1 MISEDSESV
10 QEAEAADSGFE
21 LGLEDLEIRIGK
33 KLRDH
38 RSAKNLSLSE
48 VAKLAEVSVGHLSQ
62 IERGLAAPS
71 VRTFCV
77 LSKIL
82 GIGPGGLLD
91 DSTGHDHPFDPF
103 ITRAATRQTIMF
115 NRAGVVKRLASP
127 RAPGSLQMLLVE
139 IEPDAGSGEAGYSH
153 AGEECGIVIEGLL
166 DLWIDGERRT
176 LGTGDSF
183 RFPSTKVHRFHN
195 PGSAMARV
203 VWVTSPPLY

>member
-10 QEAEAADSGFE
+10 QDAEADAGGFE

-38 RSAKNLSLSE
+38 RLAKNLSLAE

-82 GIGPGGLLD
+82 GIGPGWLLD
-91 DSTGHDHPFDPF
+91 DSAGADHPFDPY

-127 RAPGSLQMLLVE
+127 RTAGNLQMLLVE
-139 IEPDAGSGEAGYSH
+139 IEPDAGSGEQGYSH
-153 AGEECGIVIEGLL
+153 AGEECGIVIEGIL

-195 PGSAMARV
+195 PGSAIARV

>member
-1 MISEDSESV
+1 MIEDTKGSEDAEI
-10 QEAEAADSGFE
+10 EAAGFD
-21 LGLEDLEIRIGK
+21 LRLDDLEIRIGK

-38 RSAKNLSLSE
+38 RLAKSLSLAE

-82 GIGPGGLLD
+82 GVGPGWLLD
-91 DSTGHDHPFDPF
+91 DTAAPDHPFDPY

-127 RAPGSLQMLLVE
+127 RAPGALQMLLVE
-139 IEPDAGSGEAGYSH
+139 IEPDTGSGAQGYSH
-153 AGEECGIVIEGLL
+153 AGEECGIVIEGIL

-183 RFPSTKVHRFHN
+183 RFPSTKIHRFHN
-195 PGSAMARV
+195 PGSVIARV

>member
-1 MISEDSESV
+1 MINEDSEDLR
-10 QEAEAADSGFE
+10 EAEADIAALGV
-21 LGLEDLEIRIGK
+21 GLEDLEIRIGK

-38 RSAKNLSLSE
+38 RLAKNLSLAE

-82 GIGPGGLLD
+82 GIGPGWLLD
-91 DSTGHDHPFDPF
+91 DSAGADHPFDPY

-139 IEPDAGSGEAGYSH
+139 IEPDAGSGEQGYSH
-153 AGEECGIVIEGLL
+153 AGEECGIVIEGIL

-195 PGSAMARV
+195 PGSAIARV

>member
-1 MISEDSESV
+1 MSEDSDSV
-10 QEAEAADSGFE
+10 QETEIEASTFD
-21 LGLEDLEIRIGK
+21 LRLDDLEIRIGK

-38 RSAKNLSLSE
+38 RLAKDLSLAE
-48 VAKLAEVSVGHLSQ
+48 VAKQAEVSVGHLSQ

-82 GIGPGGLLD
+82 GVGPGWLLD
-91 DSTGHDHPFDPF
+91 DTAVPEHPFDPY

-139 IEPDAGSGEAGYSH
+139 IEPDSGSGEQGYSH
-153 AGEECGIVIEGLL
+153 AGEECGIVIEGIL

-195 PGSAMARV
+195 PGSVMARV

>member
-1 MISEDSESV
+1 MNEDSDNL
-10 QEAEAADSGFE
+10 QEPDAEAVFD
-21 LGLEDLEIRIGK
+21 LRLDDLEIRIGK

-38 RSAKNLSLSE
+38 RLAKDLSLSE
-48 VAKLAEVSVGHLSQ
+48 VAKRAEVSVGHLSQ

-127 RAPGSLQMLLVE
+127 RTPGSLQMLLVE
-139 IEPDAGSGEAGYSH
+139 IEPDAGSGDAGYSH
-153 AGEECGIVIEGLL
+153 AGEECGIVQEGILN
-166 DLWIDGERRT
+166 LWVEGEKRT
-176 LGTGDSF
+176 LSQGDSF
-183 RFPSTKVHRFHN
+183 RFASTKIHRFEN
-195 PGSAMARV
+195 PGNVLTRV
-203 VWVTSPPLY
+203 IWITSPPLY

>member
-1 MISEDSESV
+1 MNEDSDNL
-10 QEAEAADSGFE
+10 QETEVEAAGFD
-21 LGLEDLEIRIGK
+21 LRLDDLEIRIGK

-38 RSAKNLSLSE
+38 RLAKSLSLAE
-48 VAKLAEVSVGHLSQ
+48 VAKQAEVSVGHLSQ

-82 GIGPGGLLD
+82 GVGPGWLLD
-91 DSTGHDHPFDPF
+91 DTAAPEHPFDPY

-127 RAPGSLQMLLVE
+127 RAPSSLQMLLVE
-139 IEPDAGSGEAGYSH
+139 IEPDSGSGEQGYSH
-153 AGEECGIVIEGLL
+153 AGEECGIVIEGIL

-195 PGSAMARV
+195 PGSVMARV

>member
-1 MISEDSESV
+1 MIEDTKGTE
-10 QEAEAADSGFE
+10 EAELEPAGFD
-21 LGLEDLEIRIGK
+21 LRLDDLEIRLGK

-38 RSAKNLSLSE
+38 RSAKNLSLAE

-71 VRTFCV
+71 VRTFCT

-82 GIGPGGLLD
+82 GVGPGWLLD
-91 DSTGHDHPFDPF
+91 DTAAPDHPFDPY

-127 RAPGSLQMLLVE
+127 RAPGALQMLLVE
-139 IEPDAGSGEAGYSH
+139 IEPDSGSGEQGYSH
-153 AGEECGIVIEGLL
+153 AGEECGIVMEGIL

-195 PGSAMARV
+195 PGSVMARV
-203 VWVTSPPLY
+203 IWVTSPPLY

>member
-1 MISEDSESV
+1 
-10 QEAEAADSGFE
+10 
-21 LGLEDLEIRIGK
+21 
-33 KLRDH
+33 
-38 RSAKNLSLSE
+38 
-48 VAKLAEVSVGHLSQ
+48 
-62 IERGLAAPS
+62 
-71 VRTFCV
+71 V

-82 GIGPGGLLD
+82 GLGPGGLLD
-91 DSTGHDHPFDPF
+91 DSAGQDHPFDPF
-103 ITRAATRQTIMF
+103 ITRATGRQTIMF

-127 RAPGSLQMLLVE
+127 RAPGGLQMLLVE
-139 IEPDAGSGEAGYSH
+139 VEPDCGSGEQGYSH

-195 PGSAMARV
+195 PGSVIARV

>member
-1 MISEDSESV
+1 MTTDNTETR
-10 QEAEAADSGFE
+10 QEAGGETAAFD
-21 LGLEDLEIRIGK
+21 LGLEDLEIRLGK

-38 RSAKNLSLSE
+38 RLARNLSLSE

-91 DSTGHDHPFDPF
+91 DSAGHDDPFDPF
-103 ITRAATRQTIMF
+103 VTRAAGRQTIMF

-127 RAPGSLQMLLVE
+127 RSAGSLQMLLVE
-139 IEPDAGSGEAGYSH
+139 VEPDSGSGEQGYSH
-153 AGEECGIVIEGLL
+153 AGEECGIVIEGIL
-166 DLWIDGERRT
+166 DLWIAGERRT

-183 RFPSTKVHRFHN
+183 RFPSTMLHRFHN
-195 PGSAMARV
+195 PGSVMTRV
-203 VWVTSPPLY
+203 IWVTSPPLY

>member
-1 MISEDSESV
+1 
-10 QEAEAADSGFE
+10 
-21 LGLEDLEIRIGK
+21 
-33 KLRDH
+33 
-38 RSAKNLSLSE
+38 LSE

-127 RAPGSLQMLLVE
+127 RTPGSLQMLLVE
-139 IEPDAGSGEAGYSH
+139 IEPDAGSGEQGYSH

-183 RFPSTKVHRFHN
+183 RFPSTKIHRFHN
-195 PGSAMARV
+195 PGSVMTRV